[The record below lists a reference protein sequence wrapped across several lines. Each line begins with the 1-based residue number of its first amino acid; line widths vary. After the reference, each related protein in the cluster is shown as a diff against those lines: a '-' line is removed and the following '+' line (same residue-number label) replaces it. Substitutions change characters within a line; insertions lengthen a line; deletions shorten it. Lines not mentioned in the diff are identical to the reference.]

1 MRKQQKINEIIK
13 KIKKLKKKNKIEL
26 SSGEDLMGELNN
38 LVTEL
43 VNCCEE

>member
-1 MRKQQKINEIIK
+1 MKKQQKINEIIK
-13 KIKKLKKKNKIEL
+13 KIEKLKKKNKINL
-26 SSGEDLMGELNN
+26 SSGEDLMDKLNN